1 MVVKVSQSSPVETNS
16 GTVELSESDRHLLLA
31 VERRRVA
38 LDLLTEGGALIFL
51 NELAAAVAVREANG
65 AVATDEVVE
74 GVAVSLHHRHLPK
87 MEELGVIEYYP
98 EERLVI
104 NQLRNW
110 NEASQQDT

>member
-1 MVVKVSQSSPVETNS
+1 MSQSSSAETDS

-51 NELAAAVAVREANG
+51 DDLAAAVAEREANG
-65 AVATDEVVE
+65 TVATDEVVE
-74 GVAVSLHHRHLPK
+74 RVAVSLHHGHLPK

-98 EERLVI
+98 DERLVI
-104 NQLRNW
+104 NQPRNRDD
-110 NEASQQDT
+110 ASHRDT